1 MPERRKTV
9 AVPRAEARLYLGK
22 AEQFLQE
29 ARSALER
36 SRHDAALLNA
46 IHAAISGSDAVTAVL
61 AERRSADPEHQR
73 AVDLLEE
80 VAGQSEEI
88 KTRVRQLRM
97 MLLAKKNIV
106 EYESR
111 QGTAK
116 EAVES
121 VERAERF
128 VEWARQVVDRA
139 RV

>member
-36 SRHDAALLNA
+36 SRHDAAMLNA

-61 AERRSADPEHQR
+61 AERRSADPDHQR

-97 MLLAKKNIV
+97 LLAKKNIV

-111 QGTAK
+111 RATAK

>member
-36 SRHDAALLNA
+36 SRHDAAMRGA

-61 AERRSADPEHQR
+61 AERRSADPDHQR

-97 MLLAKKNIV
+97 LLAKKNIV

-111 QGTAK
+111 RATAK

-128 VEWARQVVDRA
+128 VEWARQVVHRA

>member
-9 AVPRAEARLYLGK
+9 PVPRAEGKLCLEK

-36 SRHDAALLNA
+36 SRHDAAMLNA

-61 AERRSADPEHQR
+61 AERRSADPDHQR

-97 MLLAKKNIV
+97 LLAKKNIV

-111 QGTAK
+111 RATAK

-128 VEWARQVVDRA
+128 IEWARQIVDRA